1 MAGKS
6 DRKKSESGAPDDLLL
21 WMLHI
26 VSTQFPGLDRGWKP
40 ALLLLAVGIAAWLEA
55 AEKNHKN
62 WPDYGGGPDS
72 SHFVTLD
79 QITKFNVNQLQV
91 AWVYPTGDNHAYLFN
106 PIVVD
111 NVMFVLARNSS
122 LVALDASTGREI
134 WIHENLPGLTSR
146 GIAYWESKNRKD
158 RRLIFAMNDYLQE
171 IEPRTGKS
179 IGTFGRNGLVDLRE
193 GLGRD
198 PKTVNRIQTDTPGR
212 VFEDLILLG
221 SAPGEAYLSAPG
233 DIRAY
238 HVITGRLV
246 WTFHTI
252 PHPGEFG
259 YDTWPKDAWK
269 YSGGT
274 NTWGEITVDVK
285 RGIAYFPT
293 GSPTYDYY
301 GADRIGSNLFANSL
315 VALDART
322 GKRLWHF
329 QLVHHDLWDYDTTA
343 APQLLTV
350 THNGKR
356 VDVVAQSSKQGFL
369 YLFERVTGEPL
380 WPIEERPVPKSLMP
394 GEEAWPTQPF
404 PTAPPPFARQTIS
417 PADVNPYILNDE
429 EQSQWRERIAKTRN
443 EGLFTPPGL
452 TETISLPGAR
462 GGSNWG
468 SGAANPTK
476 GLMYL
481 NTQDWPTIYKLSLE
495 DPLGKRSSRT
505 GAMALYE
512 ARCQACHGVNGVPA
526 GSGPPPL
533 AAIGRRLPVN
543 SFRISVRN
551 GRGKM
556 PAFQDLDDNE
566 VGQLFRYL
574 DGLEGPAGA
583 GEKPVST
590 RAMARGPVV
599 ASGGAPGGLVVRQG
613 NARRYTPLGGP
624 DYPPGSETPS
634 VRYYTDWGLYPYQPY
649 VIGPP
654 WSEVVAYDLNLGTI
668 KWKVPLGQDAA
679 AAAQGA
685 RDTGAFM
692 AEHHGIIVT
701 STGLIFIGASDG
713 KLRALDEETGKLL
726 WTAKLPAGAEGI
738 PAMYE
743 AGGRQYLV
751 VSASSNVTPGGG
763 HPGGGNIKPDLRTD
777 LPKGYVV
784 FALPR
789 K

>member
-1 MAGKS
+1 MLNLNTARAARLTRCLK
-6 DRKKSESGAPDDLLL
+6 AAVLLL
-21 WMLHI
+21 
-26 VSTQFPGLDRGWKP
+26 STGMTV
-40 ALLLLAVGIAAWLEA
+40 LLWA

-62 WPDYGGGPDS
+62 WSDYGGGPDS
-72 SHFVTLD
+72 SHFVALD
-79 QITKFNVNQLQV
+79 QITKSNVNQLQV

-122 LVALDASTGREI
+122 LVALDASTGKEI

-171 IEPRTGKS
+171 IDARTGKS
-179 IGTFGRNGLVDLRE
+179 ILTFGKNGLVDLRE

-198 PKTVNRIQTDTPGR
+198 PKTINRIQTDTPGR

-221 SAPGEAYLSAPG
+221 STPGEAYLAPPG

-238 HVITGRLV
+238 HVITGKLV

-269 YSGGT
+269 YAGGA

-301 GADRIGSNLFANSL
+301 GADRIGSNLFANCL

-350 THNGKR
+350 THDGKR

-369 YLFERVTGEPL
+369 YVFDRVTGKPL

-394 GEEAWPTQPF
+394 GEQAWPTQPF

-417 PADVNPYILNDE
+417 AADVNPYILTAE
-429 EQSQWRERIAKTRN
+429 ERAAWKERIAKMRN
-443 EGLFTPPGL
+443 EGLYTPPGL

-468 SGAANPTK
+468 SGAVNPTK

-495 DPLGKRSSRT
+495 DPLAK
-505 GAMALYE
+505 
-512 ARCQACHGVNGVPA
+512 
-526 GSGPPPL
+526 
-533 AAIGRRLPVN
+533 AA
-543 SFRISVRN
+543 
-551 GRGKM
+551 
-556 PAFQDLDDNE
+556 
-566 VGQLFRYL
+566 
-574 DGLEGPAGA
+574 
-583 GEKPVST
+583 
-590 RAMARGPVV
+590 
-599 ASGGAPGGLVVRQG
+599 
-613 NARRYTPLGGP
+613 
-624 DYPPGSETPS
+624 SE
-634 VRYYTDWGLYPYQPY
+634 Y
-649 VIGPP
+649 
-654 WSEVVAYDLNLGTI
+654 
-668 KWKVPLGQDAA
+668 
-679 AAAQGA
+679 
-685 RDTGAFM
+685 
-692 AEHHGIIVT
+692 
-701 STGLIFIGASDG
+701 
-713 KLRALDEETGKLL
+713 
-726 WTAKLPAGAEGI
+726 
-738 PAMYE
+738 
-743 AGGRQYLV
+743 GRQ
-751 VSASSNVTPGGG
+751 SAV
-763 HPGGGNIKPDLRTD
+763 
-777 LPKGYVV
+777 
-784 FALPR
+784 
-789 K
+789 